1 VEKAGIV
8 FEVLKEKKHKFGR
21 GMFSTV
27 FLRQGYYTHVHAR
40 TTINTVLVF
49 VQLYQLYGCVSDL

>member
-1 VEKAGIV
+1 V
-8 FEVLKEKKHKFGR
+8 FEFLKEIKHKFGR

-40 TTINTVLVF
+40 TTINTVVVG